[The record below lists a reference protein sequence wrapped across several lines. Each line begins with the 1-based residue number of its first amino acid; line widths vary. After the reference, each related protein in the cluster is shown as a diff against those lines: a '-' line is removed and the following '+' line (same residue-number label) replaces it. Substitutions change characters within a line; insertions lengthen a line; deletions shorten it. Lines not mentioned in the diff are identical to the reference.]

1 MLVTDHTISVPCS
14 HSPTRTR
21 PHARPRMHV
30 HKQACAR
37 AHACACTH
45 KHTGS
50 VTVIRCPDTQMS
62 RSLSC
67 AHARD
72 AAATSCALAGAARS
86 TQHAFEEPMGP
97 LPRLGVPL
105 TARTVPRVSTR
116 DRRGLC
122 HSTAVHRADLV
133 LSTASTRH
141 YAVIAGMRRRRMSS
155 RQYYPPA
162 PLVVAATA
170 SGAGLTDIPESVTVR
185 SLVRP
190 WRGFGV
196 GLGRKARYGTVHRCQ
211 HAVVSC
217 MEEVAFLLHVRCT
230 EHVACYMMHAA
241 CCMLHDAS
249 GAQGEW
255 LDLVCGGNQPHRVSM
270 WLLVD
275 CRRV

>member
-1 MLVTDHTISVPCS
+1 MHTRALAHTSTPAQLLSLDALTHRCRAPS
-14 HSPTRTR
+14 RAPTRVMLR
-21 PHARPRMHV
+21 R
-30 HKQACAR
+30 R
-37 AHACACTH
+37 A
-45 KHTGS
+45 
-50 VTVIRCPDTQMS
+50 V
-62 RSLSC
+62 RSLVQ
-67 AHARD
+67 H
-72 AAATSCALAGAARS
+72 AARVRG
-86 TQHAFEEPMGP
+86 ADGP

-155 RQYYPPA
+155 RKYYPPA

-170 SGAGLTDIPESVTVR
+170 SGAGLTDIPESATVR

-196 GLGRKARYGTVHRCQ
+196 GVGRKARYGTVHRCQ

-249 GAQGEW
+249 GAHGEW